1 MNITLYGDSILKGVV
16 LEGGRYSAGHPWD
29 ALAQRHGLTLDNR
42 CRFGATAPMVVE
54 RMEKDAA
61 REEVPGTYTLIEFGG
76 NDCNFDWAAIAAD
89 PEGEY
94 LPITEPKEFL
104 RYMDRAL
111 EIVKQAGSRPLL
123 TTLPPIDPKKYLDWI
138 CRRGLNRENIL
149 RWLGDEC
156 AIYRFQEH
164 YSHLLERLAAREGL
178 LCVDLREAFLQH
190 RRLDGLLCEDG
201 IHPSPAGQ
209 QVMAEAFEA
218 FIKKI

>member
-1 MNITLYGDSILKGVV
+1 
-16 LEGGRYSAGHPWD
+16 
-29 ALAQRHGLTLDNR
+29 
-42 CRFGATAPMVVE
+42 
-54 RMEKDAA
+54 
-61 REEVPGTYTLIEFGG
+61 
-76 NDCNFDWAAIAAD
+76 
-89 PEGEY
+89 
-94 LPITEPKEFL
+94 
-104 RYMDRAL
+104 MDRAL

-149 RWLGDEC
+149 SWLGDEC